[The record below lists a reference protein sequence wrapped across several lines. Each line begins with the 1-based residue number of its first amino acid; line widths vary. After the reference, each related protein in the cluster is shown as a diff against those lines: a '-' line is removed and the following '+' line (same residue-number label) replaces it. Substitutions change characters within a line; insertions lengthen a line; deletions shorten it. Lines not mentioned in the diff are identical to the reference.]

1 MMIAGLAVYTT
12 AHWAVVYMMAPVV
25 VLVVV
30 LVVVCTLAD
39 ATVTSP
45 GILAARLRL
54 HSSYCRC
61 RNWEALHLEQ
71 QT

>member
-12 AHWAVVYMMAPVV
+12 AHWAVAYMMA
-25 VLVVV
+25 LVAVF
-30 LVVVCTLAD
+30 VVVCTMAA

-45 GILAARLRL
+45 GILAARPRL
-54 HSSYCRC
+54 HSSYCRR